1 MAQLALFREKLEIGE
16 KTGLF
21 KVIPE
26 SNFSSSAPSVTA
38 SVLQL
43 KAAGATQPLIFQPCQ
58 LLGETTCWEI
68 PQPRHSALTSPV
80 QSWQRWD
87 GSGVGTRGERSREPG
102 AADES
107 CAWQCPG
114 SCARASA
121 RSRKIGNSTLS
132 GAPGFKDG
140 PKLSSIL

>member
-87 GSGVGTRGERSREPG
+87 GSGVGTRGERSREQRTKAAPGSAQG
-102 AADES
+102 AAP
-107 CAWQCPG
+107 ALLLALG
-114 SCARASA
+114 
-121 RSRKIGNSTLS
+121 
-132 GAPGFKDG
+132 
-140 PKLSSIL
+140 KLETVR